1 MLTGMMSS
9 AFKKIKQS
17 QNPNIGGSFGGMAKG
32 NYTAL
37 FNNLNGTP
45 VVPQVQQQPPV
56 SAVPQP
62 VPVQQQVMQPQGMQQ
77 QIPQQPAMAQPINYR
92 PSWRQFVP
100 QLQRRNPYGF
110 FNYFSNF
117 NQPPN
122 MGASSPYF
130 NYRL

>member
-1 MLTGMMSS
+1 MMTGIS
-9 AFKKIKQS
+9 AIKKIKQS
-17 QNPNIGGSFGGMAKG
+17 KNPDIAGSFGGMQKG

-45 VVPQVQQQPPV
+45 VVPQVQQQQLV